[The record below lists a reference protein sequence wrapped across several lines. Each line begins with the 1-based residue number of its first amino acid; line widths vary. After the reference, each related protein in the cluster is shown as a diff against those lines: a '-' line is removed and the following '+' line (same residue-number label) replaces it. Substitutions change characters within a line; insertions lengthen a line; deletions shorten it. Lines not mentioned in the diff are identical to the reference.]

1 MNVLQG
7 FPARTPDVPRVP
19 ALGVIAPALLRL
31 HWERRRALYPSAGH
45 CESEEVQVELEH
57 GSVAKLLL
65 AAVLLGVHV
74 LEHQH
79 EVGGKGG

>member
-1 MNVLQG
+1 VYFVVIYAFFGVNFILQK
-7 FPARTPDVPRVP
+7 FYLCKKNDKYEVC
-19 ALGVIAPALLRL
+19 L
-31 HWERRRALYPSAGH
+31 RALYPSAGH
-45 CESEEVQVELEH
+45 CESKEVQVELEH